1 MVLKTDIPIVDGVDV
16 TKYQNIPRSV
26 DYFFDIPEEMPKYIA
41 NVNKEG
47 YGLLQV
53 STKRLRSRKFFS
65 WGKCNASDHW
75 QEFLTDQAGRYVEIQ
90 AGLAKTQYGC
100 LPMAP
105 HTAWEWVERYGP
117 VQVDPEMLDKS
128 GKERTAWLTGKL
140 MEEKIPEEYRTLN
153 KDEALDL
160 AAARLQDLIRL
171 LEDTEMPYDDDDV
184 PFTE

>member
-53 STKRLRSRKFFS
+53 STKRLRSRKLFS

-105 HTAWEWVERYGP
+105 HAAWEWVERYGP

-128 GKERTAWLTGKL
+128 GKERTAWLTGMFNAHAVIL
-140 MEEKIPEEYRTLN
+140 PESAKIADVYLACRKVGIFLN
-153 KDEALDL
+153 TAQQNPS
-160 AAARLQDLIRL
+160 A
-171 LEDTEMPYDDDDV
+171 
-184 PFTE
+184 